1 MAYAEAVIQKGYVRG
16 LCAHIPCSLN
26 KKHAAHMDMGGMDD
40 MDLGGEDEEGKE
52 ESGAPVPRTKIYFQ
66 SRDSLHCETI

>member
-26 KKHAAHMDMGGMDD
+26 KKHAAHMDMGGM
-40 MDLGGEDEEGKE
+40 EYWTRET
-52 ESGAPVPRTKIYFQ
+52 SGPTFTLWK
-66 SRDSLHCETI
+66 

>member
-1 MAYAEAVIQKGYVRG
+1 MNLI
-16 LCAHIPCSLN
+16 
-26 KKHAAHMDMGGMDD
+26 AAGKWDEDLASMMGGMGGMDMGGMDD

-66 SRDSLHCETI
+66 SSDSLHCETI